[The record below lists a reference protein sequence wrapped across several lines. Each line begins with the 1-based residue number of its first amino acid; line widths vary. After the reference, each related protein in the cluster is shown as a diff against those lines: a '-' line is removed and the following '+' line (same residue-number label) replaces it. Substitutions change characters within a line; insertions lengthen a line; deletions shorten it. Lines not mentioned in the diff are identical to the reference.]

1 MMPPKTK
8 GVRFLVF
15 LPIQLLV
22 VLLLLEAGLRLLRPH
37 HTGLNALLYI
47 PLSKSDLGDVKS
59 LEELLN
65 SSIAGFMPL
74 QERAGFILNSRSF
87 STGEYTD
94 EKKAGVYR
102 IMCVGDSFTDRM
114 IGVPYADMWHALLDA
129 ELNRTKQREI
139 EVFALGVAGVGPRFA
154 LRVWRFEHALVQADV
169 VILAFFVGNDF
180 TDQTRYNSCPWVENG
195 PARLS
200 YTWRLA
206 RNLHRIREQQNLG
219 RQVLLDSATRDVRE
233 RGGIDL
239 GGMWPIED
247 RPGAEIEYLEGRKHH
262 IWWSRKEKRDNFLE
276 LVADVRNVIAR
287 FSAEVR
293 ASGSDF
299 MVMIIPDDY
308 QVDRSLLQR
317 ALAFNGLDADDMDVD
332 LPQQCL
338 KEFLEKDQID
348 YLDLLPVFRKHNKR
362 LYLRN
367 DEHWNIEGNRAAA
380 QALAT
385 HLREGLL
392 RDLPKRKAPA
402 AGPAS

>member
-1 MMPPKTK
+1 MIPPKTK
-8 GVRFLVF
+8 GVRFLVL
-15 LPIQLLV
+15 LPVQLLLT
-22 VLLLLEAGLRLLRPH
+22 LLLLEAGLRLLRPH

-47 PLSKSDLGDVKS
+47 PLSKSDLNDVKS

-74 QERAGFILNSRSF
+74 QKRGGFILNSRSF
-87 STGEYTD
+87 STEEYTD

-102 IMCVGDSFTDRM
+102 IMCIGDSFTDAM
-114 IGVPYADMWHALLDA
+114 IGVPYADMWHVLLDA

-139 EVFALGVAGVGPRFA
+139 KVFALGVGGVGPRFE
-154 LRVWRFEHALVQADV
+154 LRVWQFEHALVQPDL

-180 TDQTRYNSCPWVENG
+180 TDQTRYNSRPWVEKG

-200 YTWRLA
+200 YTWRLV
-206 RNLHRIREQQNLG
+206 RNLYRIREQQNLG
-219 RQVLLDSATRDVRE
+219 REVLLDLSEREVRG

-239 GGMWPIED
+239 GGMWPIEEH
-247 RPGAEIEYLEGRKHH
+247 PGAEREYLEGRRHH
-262 IWWSRKEKRDNFLE
+262 IWWSRKEKRDDFRE
-276 LVADVRNVIAR
+276 LVADVGKVIER

-299 MVMIIPDDY
+299 TVMIIPDDY
-308 QVDRSLLQR
+308 QLDRSLRQR
-317 ALAFNGLDADDMDVD
+317 ALEFNGWDEDDMDVD

-367 DEHWNIEGNRAAA
+367 DQHWNIEGNRTAA

-385 HLREGLL
+385 YLREGLL
-392 RDLPKRKAPA
+392 RDLPERTTPTDGLAP
-402 AGPAS
+402 